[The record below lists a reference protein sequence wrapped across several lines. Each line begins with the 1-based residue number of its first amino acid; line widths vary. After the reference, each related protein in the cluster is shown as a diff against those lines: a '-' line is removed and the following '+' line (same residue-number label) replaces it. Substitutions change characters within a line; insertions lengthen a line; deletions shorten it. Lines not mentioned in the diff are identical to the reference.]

1 MVTIMEEYANSGLEY
16 LENRYSKGDHLENSH
31 YMFIDLYKNA

>member
-16 LENRYSKGDHLENSH
+16 LENLYSKGELDNSH
-31 YMFIDLYKNA
+31 YMFIDLHNN